1 MLFFRKRSAASH
13 HVKPTA
19 DEMKMAEM
27 LEAYTCWLKNEKL
40 TRKQKRLMKELPSAV
55 GFPGLKQIV
64 DFVHYQFE
72 ERATVTPRPGA
83 QESARARILAE
94 IRGEATE
101 PAYAPVGMEQ
111 PVYSPPQAGSEYT
124 DVLPPITEVP
134 TEDELAQWNI
144 ELPAASSEKVAKPF
158 DTIRTLSR
166 MHLRFEQKDD
176 ALYVTDLG
184 GSGATYV
191 EGERVEKTAAI
202 HEDATVAC
210 GKVTLKVVNIKRS

>member
-1 MLFFRKRSAASH
+1 MRFFWKRFADAH
-13 HVKPTA
+13 QVKPTA
-19 DEMKMAEM
+19 DEMRMAEM

-101 PAYAPVGMEQ
+101 PAYAPVGMEA
-111 PVYSPPQAGSEYT
+111 PGYSPQQTGSEYT
-124 DVLPPITEVP
+124 DVLPPITAAP
-134 TEDELAQWNI
+134 TEDELNRWNV
-144 ELPAASSEKVAKPF
+144 EPPAAAAERAAKPF

-176 ALYVTDLG
+176 DVYVTDLG

-202 HEDATVAC
+202 HDDATVAC

>member
-1 MLFFRKRSAASH
+1 MRFFWKRFAESRQLKA
-13 HVKPTA
+13 TA

-27 LEAYTCWLKNEKL
+27 SEAYTCWLKNEKL

-83 QESARARILAE
+83 QERARARILAE
-94 IRGEATE
+94 IRGETAE
-101 PAYAPVGMEQ
+101 PAYAPVGMEA
-111 PVYSPPQAGSEYT
+111 PGYSPQQAGSEYT
-124 DVLPPITEVP
+124 DVLPPIAAAP
-134 TEDELAQWNI
+134 TEDELDRWNI
-144 ELPAASSEKVAKPF
+144 EPPTTSAERVAKPF

-166 MHLRFEQKDD
+166 MHLRFEEKDD
-176 ALYVTDLG
+176 DVYVTDLG

-202 HEDATVAC
+202 HDDATVAC
-210 GKVTLKVVNIKRS
+210 GNVTLKVVNIKRS